1 MNIMNYSFQGTMM
14 EFVIGGAIIGA
25 AIQLFASISNGR
37 FPLGELIMPAMA
49 GGVIGIMIF
58 FFYSGTR

>member
-1 MNIMNYSFQGTMM
+1 MDILNYTFQGTVF
-14 EFVIGGAIIGA
+14 EFVVGGAALGA
-25 AIQLFASISNGR
+25 GVQLFASISNGR
-37 FPLGELIMPAMA
+37 FPLGEMILPAVA